1 MYHVKVGLNKKKDK
15 RLEEMKITEMK
26 EIVELYKLYGF
37 AKEDYQNNNLLLFSY
52 QSGFFTNLEIV
63 KTKNDEI

>member
-26 EIVELYKLYGF
+26 EIVELYKL
-37 AKEDYQNNNLLLFSY
+37 
-52 QSGFFTNLEIV
+52 LESKKFICLRSQ
-63 KTKNDEI
+63 